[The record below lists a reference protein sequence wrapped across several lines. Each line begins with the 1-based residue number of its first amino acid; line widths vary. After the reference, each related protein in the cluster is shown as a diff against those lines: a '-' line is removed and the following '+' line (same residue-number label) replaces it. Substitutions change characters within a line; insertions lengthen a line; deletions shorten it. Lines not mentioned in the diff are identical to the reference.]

1 MTSKSYPFVGRISS
15 KSYPFVGRNL
25 HIGGENLHIGGE
37 MTFYNTI

>member
-1 MTSKSYPFVGRISS
+1 MTS